1 MTSGFLPA
9 ALIHRMQKVLGRLER
24 IDLRKIW
31 LTEATEFTPLLARA
45 ENLAILAETVG
56 FELELEAQ
64 ERNVGPFRADI
75 LCKDVET
82 GHWVL
87 IENQLERTDH
97 THLGQL
103 LTYASGLQ
111 AVTIIWIAAKFTE
124 QHRATLDWLNE
135 ITDDRFGF
143 FGLEVELWR
152 IGESPAAPKFNI
164 ISKPNDWARDVN
176 VAARAI
182 ASEPLT
188 DTKQKQLAF
197 WTLWRERMDSGSGYR
212 GRKPAAQH
220 WIDFSIGRANYWLSA
235 TLNAP
240 ERRAGIELNMRNS
253 PDDKSNFETLLNDRE
268 AIEAEFATS
277 LTWLPLEGKKSSRV
291 ALYKAGIDPLD
302 EQNWLEMLD
311 WMQVTFDRFQQVFR
325 TRIRYLPE
333 VGSTD

>member
-1 MTSGFLPA
+1 MDK
-9 ALIHRMQKVLGRLER
+9 ILGRLER
-24 IDLRKIW
+24 VELRNIW
-31 LTEATEFTPLLARA
+31 LSEATEFTPWLARP
-45 ENLAILAETVG
+45 ENLAVLADAVG

-87 IENQLERTDH
+87 IENQLEKTDH

-164 ISKPNDWARDVN
+164 ISKPNDWARDVT

-182 ASEPLT
+182 AAEPLT
-188 DTKQKQLAF
+188 DTRQKQLAY
-197 WTLWRERMDSGSGYR
+197 WTLWRERFDKGGGDYR
-212 GRKPAAQH
+212 ARKPAPQH
-220 WIDFSIGRANYWLSA
+220 WLDFSIGRSDYWMSA
-235 TLNAP
+235 TLIAS

-253 PDDKSNFETLLNDRE
+253 PDNKANFEALLADKA
-268 AIEAEFATS
+268 AIEEEFGES
-277 LTWLPLEGKKSSRV
+277 LIWLPLLGKKSSRV
-291 ALYKAGIDPLD
+291 AAHKFDIDPLN
-302 EQNWLEMLD
+302 EANWPELLD
-311 WMQVTFDRFQQVFR
+311 WMQSAFDRFQQIFR
-325 TRIRYLPE
+325 ERVRSLPE
-333 VGSTD
+333 SK